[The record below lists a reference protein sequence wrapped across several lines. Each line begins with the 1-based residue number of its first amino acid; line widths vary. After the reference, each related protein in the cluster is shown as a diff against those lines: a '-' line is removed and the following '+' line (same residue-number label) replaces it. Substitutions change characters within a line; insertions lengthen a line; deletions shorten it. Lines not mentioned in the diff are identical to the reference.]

1 MITNSSEEEKE
12 GIVVIGGA
20 NIDIK
25 GKPKNVLQWDTSN
38 PGTIR
43 ISHGGVG
50 RNIAHYLGLLN
61 IPVNFL
67 TVVGDDE
74 EGREILEK
82 LRNAHVQTR
91 DVILSK
97 KDPTGKYIAVL
108 DEKGNMQVA
117 VSDNVI
123 MKRITPR
130 YLIAKTGIIMKNRL
144 VIIDTNLTTQAIHYI
159 ASLCS
164 REKIPLIVDPVSIVK
179 SRKLLGI
186 LPKINYLTPNIG
198 ELGALSG
205 IVIKNSADRER
216 AIERLMKKGVQ
227 NIILT
232 NSTQGVY
239 IYSVQVPE
247 GEFINTRR
255 RKMVDCTGAGD
266 ALVAGMAYGL
276 YHNYRLYQS
285 VQIGL
290 IISVLTVN
298 SPESVYSQLDEVM
311 VKKQMVRIFRIL

>member
-1 MITNSSEEEKE
+1 MTINSPEVENS
-12 GIVVIGGA
+12 GIVVIGAA

-82 LRNAHVQTR
+82 LRKAHVQTR

-117 VSDNVI
+117 VSDTVI
-123 MKRITPR
+123 MKRVTPR
-130 YLIAKTGIIMKNRL
+130 YLIAKSGIIMKNRL
-144 VIIDTNLTTQAIHYI
+144 VIMDTNLTTQAIHYV

-164 REKIPLIVDPVSIVK
+164 RENIPMIVDPVSIVK

-205 IVIKNSADRER
+205 LVIKNSADRER

-266 ALVAGMAYGL
+266 ALVAGIAYGL

-298 SPESVYSQLDEVM
+298 SPESVYPQLDEVM